1 MGNIT
6 KAMFVSTVEAIKQQ
20 MAYDIDQQ
28 YSLSTVLKVETS
40 QFPLYDNSILI
51 KALILLLQ
59 IYFPKEEGFCEIEHY
74 CFDLNFGKISETE
87 YMSIDK
93 LWELLTSSY
102 EPMVSTHPLIDDE
115 TGFLKFYK

>member
-6 KAMFVSTVEAIKQQ
+6 KAMFVSTVESIKQQ

-28 YSLSTVLKVETS
+28 YSLSTALKVHAC
-40 QFPLYDNSILI
+40 QFPLYDNSILM
-51 KALILLLQ
+51 KALIALLQ
-59 IYFPKEEGFCEIEHY
+59 VYFPRDEEQFCEIEHY

-93 LWELLTSSY
+93 LWELLTSSN
-102 EPMVSTHPLIDDE
+102 EPMVSTHPLID
-115 TGFLKFYK
+115 